1 VKTLAT
7 DLDGTLYLDNVLING
22 VQSAYNSLISN
33 DFQIFHTTNNSSQ
46 STDIIATKL
55 SNLLSIDIDIES
67 IVTPLVV
74 LKEFLKNKN
83 YSLYV
88 YGSKE
93 IKDFVSSI
101 TNTVKEID
109 NCDFIIMGRVDSPSQ
124 DELDTIAEFIKSGVK
139 GATLNK
145 DLTYPISPTEF
156 KPGNGQIAK
165 YVESKAKRELE
176 SFGKEGKL
184 YSKYFQDKNIT
195 IDYVIGDRVDTDIIF
210 GNKIGATSVLVK
222 SSIENHMTE
231 DIADQKFKDFAGFVS
246 SIIK

>member
-1 VKTLAT
+1 MKTLAT

-22 VQSAYNSLISN
+22 VQSAYKSLILN
-33 DFQIFHTTNNSSQ
+33 NFKIFHTTNNSSQ
-46 STDIIATKL
+46 STDVIASKL

-93 IKDFVSSI
+93 IKDFVSNI
-101 TNTVKEID
+101 TNTVKDLD
-109 NCDFIIMGRVDSPSQ
+109 NSDFIIMGRVDSPAQ
-124 DELDTIAEFIKSGVK
+124 DELDNIAEFIKSGVR

-156 KPGNGQIAK
+156 KPGNGQIAR
-165 YVESKAKRELE
+165 YVESKSKRQLE
-176 SFGKEGKL
+176 SFGKEGEL
-184 YSKYFQDKNIT
+184 YAKYFQDKNISV
-195 IDYVIGDRVDTDIIF
+195 DYVIGDRVDTDIIF
-210 GNKIGATSVLVK
+210 GNKIGATSVLVQ
-222 SSIENHMTE
+222 SSVENFMTE
-231 DIADQKFKDFAGFVS
+231 DIADKKFKDFAGFVS
-246 SIIK
+246 SII

>member
-1 VKTLAT
+1 MKTLAT

-33 DFQIFHTTNNSSQ
+33 NFQIFHTTNNSSQ

-109 NCDFIIMGRVDSPSQ
+109 NCDFIIAV
-124 DELDTIAEFIKSGVK
+124 
-139 GATLNK
+139 
-145 DLTYPISPTEF
+145 
-156 KPGNGQIAK
+156 
-165 YVESKAKRELE
+165 
-176 SFGKEGKL
+176 
-184 YSKYFQDKNIT
+184 NIT
-195 IDYVIGDRVDTDIIF
+195 RGVENQPDPSKIFEINHSAYSACANLFVLITFISLRPSLVI
-210 GNKIGATSVLVK
+210 K
-222 SSIENHMTE
+222 
-231 DIADQKFKDFAGFVS
+231 
-246 SIIK
+246 